1 MCRGACGAGV
11 EGQAAWAL
19 TSALPGRGAIPQP
32 SCTSV
37 HPGMG
42 ALSVATPCPHFV
54 AGAARCLVTVG
65 GWQFSC

>member
-1 MCRGACGAGV
+1 MPGGHAGRV
-11 EGQAAWAL
+11 WEGQAAWGL

-32 SCTSV
+32 SRASV

-42 ALSVATPCPHFV
+42 ALSAATPCPHFV